1 MVLPK
6 IKHAEIQHISYF
18 FGKTTGSEKSSKMY
32 KNFGMEYV
40 LTKPNYTPQLAKSD
54 PTQLPN
60 PINDRTPITQHN
72 YPANPTQLPNYW
84 GFSAFYPQ
92 LMMHIPN

>member
-1 MVLPK
+1 MVSPK

-60 PINDRTPITQHN
+60 PIRRGTPITQL
-72 YPANPTQLPNYW
+72 PISEATTQLPT
-84 GFSAFYPQ
+84 SLTQ
-92 LMMHIPN
+92 LIGNPENDEDG